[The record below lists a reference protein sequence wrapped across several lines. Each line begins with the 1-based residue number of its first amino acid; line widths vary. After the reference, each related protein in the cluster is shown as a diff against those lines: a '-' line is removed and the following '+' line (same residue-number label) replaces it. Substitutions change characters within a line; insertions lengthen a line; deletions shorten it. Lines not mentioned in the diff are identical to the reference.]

1 MTGARATGR
10 PSSIPTMSSSGS
22 RKTPSPMSMHPAFGR
37 VRLSPRWRP
46 LDPSGRPSQ
55 SIRIIWNVIRTVTP
69 VTSFGRTGSCRAGRR
84 LVRRWPARP
93 VSVTK
98 GSDLLVAALEN
109 EGVECIFAIPGE
121 ENLDVLES
129 LRRSKIKLV
138 LTRHE
143 QAAGFMAAT
152 YGRLTGR
159 AGVCLTTLGPGALN
173 LTTAAAYAHL
183 GAMPMVMITGQ
194 KAIRSSRQARFQIVD
209 IVATMR
215 PLTKMATQIVA
226 AQSIPTLVRD
236 AFRVAQQERPGPVH
250 LELPE
255 DIAAD
260 EAAADVVPLHVVEL
274 PVAPAA
280 AIERATAMIMGA
292 SRPLVMLGAAASRPH
307 LAEPLSAFV
316 RRCRIPFFN
325 TQMGKGA
332 VNAGSNLYMGTAALS
347 ERDWV
352 HEAIDQADLII
363 SIGHDTVE
371 KPPFLMGHDGPQVIH
386 VGATPATVEQV
397 YFPQAEIVGDGGA
410 GLAALADRLEGKL
423 PNASALLGLREA
435 ILGRLAERST
445 DVRFPLTPQRIVHDV
460 RAVIPADGI
469 VALDNGMYKIW
480 FARCYRTRSA
490 NTLLLDNALA
500 TMGAGLPS
508 AMMASLLYPG
518 RRVMAVCG
526 DGGFMMNSQE
536 METAVRLGLNLVVLI
551 VQDNAYGMIRWKQAV
566 DGFADWGL
574 TFGDPDFVAYA
585 AAYGARGRRV
595 TTASGLAPA
604 LEEAFSAGGLHLITV
619 PIDYS

>member
-1 MTGARATGR
+1 MTKA
-10 PSSIPTMSSSGS
+10 
-22 RKTPSPMSMHPAFGR
+22 
-37 VRLSPRWRP
+37 
-46 LDPSGRPSQ
+46 
-55 SIRIIWNVIRTVTP
+55 
-69 VTSFGRTGSCRAGRR
+69 
-84 LVRRWPARP
+84 
-93 VSVTK
+93 
-98 GSDLLVAALEN
+98 SDLLVAALES
-109 EGVECIFAIPGE
+109 EGVGYVFAIPGE

-215 PLTKMATQIVA
+215 PLTKMATQIVS

-260 EAAADVVPLHVVEL
+260 EAVADIIPPHVVEL

-280 AIERATAMIMGA
+280 AIDRAAVMIMGA
-292 SRPLVMLGAAASRPH
+292 SRPLVMLGAAASRPR

-316 RRCRIPFFN
+316 RRCGIPFFN

-397 YFPQAEIVGDGGA
+397 YFPQAEIVGDVGA
-410 GLAALADRLEGKL
+410 SLASLADRLEGKL
-423 PNASALLGLREA
+423 PNGQALLGLREG
-435 ILGRLAERST
+435 ILARLAERST
-445 DVRFPLTPQRIVHDV
+445 EDRFPLTPQRIVHDV
-460 RAVIPADGI
+460 RQVIPPDGI

-480 FARCYRTRSA
+480 FARNYRTSVA

-508 AMMASLLYPG
+508 AIAASLIHPD
-518 RRVMAVCG
+518 RRVLAVCG

-536 METAVRLGLNLVVLI
+536 LETAVRLKLNLVVL
-551 VQDNAYGMIRWKQAV
+551 VLEDRAYGMIRWKQEV
-566 DGFADWGL
+566 DGFSDFGL
-574 TFGDPDFVAYA
+574 DFGNPDFVAYA
-585 AAYGARGRRV
+585 KSYGARSSRV
-595 TTASGLAPA
+595 GKVSELVTM
-604 LEEAFSAGGLHLITV
+604 LEAAFSEGGVHLVVV
-619 PIDYS
+619 PVDYSENMRVLVNELPPAAQVG